1 MVKALSTSRS
11 VLAANMSTWLG
22 FDFGDDGA
30 RTMML
35 VYGLP
40 ATEAIYQ
47 RFIGIDGSAYF
58 VGGLGMTAL
67 TFNQYRCRSN
77 SLRDRSSAWC
87 QCRLSE
93 IYADRDLEPVLS
105 VLPHDA
111 RTCCNSRAARVEIA
125 RWRWWRSRGSGWWRF
140 RGLCHPTF
148 L

>member
-58 VGGLGMTAL
+58 VG
-67 TFNQYRCRSN
+67 
-77 SLRDRSSAWC
+77 D
-87 QCRLSE
+87 
-93 IYADRDLEPVLS
+93 
-105 VLPHDA
+105 
-111 RTCCNSRAARVEIA
+111 
-125 RWRWWRSRGSGWWRF
+125 
-140 RGLCHPTF
+140 
-148 L
+148 